1 MDTYPYADSRAMAG
15 WIDAVLQEYPGFNI
29 VGECWFAQPQ
39 IEAGWQTGSRVK
51 SEMLGDSHLPTVMDF
66 PFMILNRNM
75 APYTE
80 ETDPWT
86 GGLNKVY
93 NHLSTD
99 YIYADI
105 NKVLRFL
112 DNHDTDRYTLTTPE
126 NLDAWKQGVA
136 LLLTLPGIPQLYY
149 GTELLMEGDRK
160 PGDGNVRRDM
170 PGGFPGDKGNVF
182 VREGRSDLQNRAF
195 DFISRLNSWR
205 KTNSAVADGKMKHFA
220 PTNGVYLF
228 TRSNDKDKYL
238 VAVNGTDGELSLDMS
253 RYKEAVKAGSRWRDV
268 LTGREV
274 VIVPEEGN
282 FTFAPREILILEEIE
297 K

>member
-1 MDTYPYADSRAMAG
+1 M
-15 WIDAVLQEYPGFNI
+15 
-29 VGECWFAQPQ
+29 
-39 IEAGWQTGSRVK
+39 
-51 SEMLGDSHLPTVMDF
+51 
-66 PFMILNRNM
+66 
-75 APYTE
+75 
-80 ETDPWT
+80 
-86 GGLNKVY
+86 
-93 NHLSTD
+93 
-99 YIYADI
+99 
-105 NKVLRFL
+105 
-112 DNHDTDRYTLTTPE
+112 
-126 NLDAWKQGVA
+126 A